1 MALKYVG
8 QDFDYSADLRPK
20 VTGQAKYSEDIRAE
34 GMVFAKVYESPMP
47 HAKVRNIDASEAL
60 ALPGVVGILTADEV
74 PHGRE
79 PEWPILTNQ
88 PNYFGAA
95 ILAIAAEDETI
106 AARAVELVK
115 IDFEPLPFAVD
126 PLDSLFPGGPNAHEG
141 GNVSGSG
148 GVQLQEIKW
157 TAREFA
163 AIEDG
168 QLPLGQPAL
177 EWSYGDVEGG
187 FANAALILDES
198 FTTGGLP
205 HQCMEPRTAM
215 ARWESEKCVLYAG
228 HQSMAGC
235 VPRLATLLNIEPENL
250 IFINENCGGGFG
262 SRIRT
267 YQFAA
272 LPAYFSK
279 KLGRPVMFRL
289 HRSLESTN
297 GMGRPAFQGRVKI
310 GFSAEGRIKAVEMYI
325 VSDCGANGGGGD
337 YRSAS
342 RCMTMLYQAEA
353 MKFRGLPVV
362 TNTPPRGPQRGP
374 GENQI
379 VMAVEPIM
387 DKAAKEL
394 GLDRIA
400 IRRINA
406 PTSDSML
413 IRNPPAS
420 ETVPEMEPVTSAH
433 MKEALD
439 LFADRW
445 YNDKKALSGQRN
457 GTKVTGV
464 GIGQCYHS
472 AGGSG
477 YDGLVRITPDGILHI
492 HCGVGNL
499 GTHSQGATSRVA
511 AEVLDMPWDRSVIER
526 GDTRRGVPW
535 SSGQGGSNTTY
546 THTRAMYVGAMDA
559 KQKLLEIAAMDLGGS
574 PDDYELKNQ
583 SVVAKADASKSI
595 TYAAA
600 ATRAIELGGK
610 FSGEEFP
617 EDVHDVTRLA
627 QPVVAG
633 TGLVGVAKDNL
644 ERVGRVPG
652 LTVGGAVVEV
662 DTETG
667 KYEILDYFSVADVGR
682 VVHPQGFATQMSGGA
697 VMGFGMALYERF
709 EYDPQNGIPARRGF
723 HTGKVPT
730 YLDVPPPEMF
740 ATAAIEIPDPYNPM
754 GGRGIGEP
762 AQGSG
767 AAAVLSAISDAL
779 GGHLFNRTPVVPD
792 MIINAAA
799 GRPQSYKPLSVNT
812 H

>member
-8 QDFDYSADLRPK
+8 HDFDMKHDLRPK
-20 VTGQAKYSEDIRAE
+20 VTGRAKFSEDIRAD

-74 PHGRE
+74 PHGRD

-88 PNYFGAA
+88 PNYVGAP
-95 ILAIAAEDETI
+95 ILAIAAEDEAT
-106 AARAVELVK
+106 ASRAVELVK

-148 GVQLQEIKW
+148 GVRLQEIKW

-168 QLPLGQPAL
+168 QLPLGQPAY
-177 EWSYGDVEGG
+177 EWSYGDVDAG
-187 FANAALILDES
+187 FANAALIIDES

-205 HQCMEPRTAM
+205 HACMEPRSAM
-215 ARWESEKCVLYAG
+215 SWWEGEKCVLYAG

-235 VPRLATLLNIEPENL
+235 VPRLATLIGIEPENL
-250 IFINENCGGGFG
+250 VFISENCGGGFG

-279 KLGRPVMFRL
+279 KIGRPVMFRI
-289 HRSLESTN
+289 HRSLETHN

-310 GFSAEGRIKAVEMYI
+310 GFSAEGRITATEMYI

-337 YRSAS
+337 YRSAA
-342 RCMTMLYQAEA
+342 RCMSMLYQAEA

-379 VMAVEPIM
+379 VMAVEPLM
-387 DKAAKEL
+387 DKAASEL

-406 PTSDSML
+406 PDNNAQLVRSPSVGEEAT
-413 IRNPPAS
+413 R
-420 ETVPEMEPVTSAH
+420 EGVTSAY
-433 MKEALD
+433 MAEALD
-439 LFADRW
+439 LFAERW
-445 YNDKKALSGQRN
+445 YNDKKALSGQTN
-457 GTKVTGV
+457 GSKVTGV
-464 GIGQCYHS
+464 GIGQGYHS

-477 YDGLVRITPDGILHI
+477 YDGLMRITPDGTLHI

-499 GTHSQGATSRVA
+499 GTHSQAATSRA
-511 AEVLDMPWDRSVIER
+511 ASEVLDMPWDKTVIAR

-546 THTRAMYVGAMDA
+546 THTRAMYAGAMDLKA
-559 KQKLLEIAAMDLGGS
+559 KLLEIAAMDLGGAA
-574 PDDYELKNQ
+574 DDYELKNE
-583 SVVAKADASKSI
+583 SVVAKADASKSM

-600 ATRAIELGGK
+600 AQRAIELGGK

-633 TGLVGVAKDNL
+633 TGIVGIAKDNL
-644 ERVGRVPG
+644 EREGRVPG

-667 KYEILDYFSVADVGR
+667 KVEILEYFSVADVGR
-682 VVHPQGFATQMSGGA
+682 VVHPQGYATQMSGGGI
-697 VMGFGMALYERF
+697 MGFGMALSERF
-709 EYDPQNGIPARRGF
+709 EYDPQNGLPARHGF
-723 HTGKVPT
+723 HEGKLPT
-730 YLDVPPPEMF
+730 YLDVPAKFE
-740 ATAAIEIPDPYNPM
+740 TAAVEIPDPYNPL

-779 GGHLFNRTPVVPD
+779 GGQLFNRTPVVAD

>member
-8 QDFDYSADLRPK
+8 KDFDHSADLRPK
-20 VTGQAKYSEDIRAE
+20 VTGRAKYAEDIRAE

-60 ALPGVVGILTADEV
+60 AMDGVVGILTAEEV
-74 PHGRE
+74 PHGRQ
-79 PEWPILTNQ
+79 PEFPILTNQ
-88 PNYFGAA
+88 PNYVGAP
-95 ILAIAAEDETI
+95 ILAIAAITESI
-106 AARAVELVK
+106 AAAAVEKVK

-141 GNVSGSG
+141 GNVAGSG
-148 GVQLQEIKW
+148 GVRLHELKW

-168 QLPLGQPAL
+168 QLPLGQPAY
-177 EWSYGDVEGG
+177 EWDYGDLEAG
-187 FANAALILDES
+187 FSKSALILDES

-205 HQCMEPRTAM
+205 HHCMEPRTAM
-215 ARWESEKCVLYAG
+215 AWWEGEKCVLYAG
-228 HQSMAGC
+228 HQSQAGC

-250 IFINENCGGGFG
+250 VFINENCGGGFG

-279 KLGRPVMFRL
+279 KIGRPVMFRL

-297 GMGRPAFQGRVKI
+297 GMGRPAFQGRIKI
-310 GFSAEGRIKAVEMYI
+310 GFEANGRIAAAELYI

-337 YRSAS
+337 FRSAA
-342 RCMTMLYQAEA
+342 RCMSMLYQAEA
-353 MKFRGLPVV
+353 MKFRAIPVV

-379 VMAVEPIM
+379 VMEVEPLM
-387 DKAAKEL
+387 DKAAAEL

-400 IRRINA
+400 IRKVNA
-406 PTSDSML
+406 PDNNATLVRSPSVGD
-413 IRNPPAS
+413 AATK
-420 ETVPEMEPVTSAH
+420 EGVTSAY
-433 MKEALD
+433 MAEALD
-439 LFADRW
+439 LFAERW

-457 GTKVTGV
+457 GSKVIGI
-464 GIGQCYHS
+464 GIGQGYHS

-477 YDGLVRITPDGILHI
+477 YDGLVRITPDGTLHI
-492 HCGVGNL
+492 HNGVGNL
-499 GTHSQGATSRVA
+499 GTHSVYGTSRVA
-511 AEVLDMPWDRSVIER
+511 AEVLDMPWENCVVAR
-526 GDTRRGVPW
+526 GDSRRGMPW

-546 THTRAMYVGAMDA
+546 THTRAVYVGAMDA
-559 KQKLLEIAAMDLGGS
+559 KAKLLEIAAMDLGGA
-574 PDDYELKNQ
+574 PEDYELKNQ

-633 TGLVGVAKDNL
+633 TGLVGVAKDTM
-644 ERVGRVPG
+644 ERNGRVPG
-652 LTVGGAVVEV
+652 LTIGGAVVEV

-667 KYEILDYFSVADVGR
+667 KAEILEYFSVADVGR
-682 VVHPQGFATQMSGGA
+682 VVHPLGFAAQMIGGG
-697 VMGFGMALYERF
+697 VMGFGMAMSERF
-709 EYDPQNGIPARRGF
+709 EYDPQNGLPARRGF
-723 HTGKVPT
+723 HSGKLPT
-730 YLDVPPPEMF
+730 YLDVPTIGKVT
-740 ATAAIEIPDPYNPM
+740 TAAVEIPDPYNPM

-779 GGHLFNRTPVVPD
+779 GGQLFNRTPVVPD

-799 GRPQSYKPLSVNT
+799 GRPQSYKPLSVNS

>member
-8 QDFDYSADLRPK
+8 KDFDHSADLRPK
-20 VTGQAKYSEDIRAE
+20 VTGRAKYAEDIRAE

-60 ALPGVVGILTADEV
+60 AMDGVVGILTAEEV
-74 PHGRE
+74 PHGRQ
-79 PEWPILTNQ
+79 PEFPILTNQ
-88 PNYFGAA
+88 PNYVGAP
-95 ILAIAAEDETI
+95 ILAIAAITESI
-106 AARAVELVK
+106 AAAAVEKVK
-115 IDFEPLPFAVD
+115 IDFEPLGFVVD

-168 QLPLGQPAL
+168 QLPLGQPAY
-177 EWSYGDVEGG
+177 EWDYGDLEAG
-187 FANAALILDES
+187 FAKAALILDES

-205 HQCMEPRTAM
+205 HHCMEPRTAM
-215 ARWESEKCVLYAG
+215 AWWEGEKCVLYAG
-228 HQSMAGC
+228 HQSQAAC
-235 VPRLATLLNIEPENL
+235 IPRLSSLIGIEPENL
-250 IFINENCGGGFG
+250 VFISEYAGGGFG
-262 SRIRT
+262 SRVRS
-267 YQFAA
+267 YPLAA

-279 KLGRPVMFRL
+279 KIGRPVMFRI
-289 HRSLESTN
+289 HRSLESHN
-297 GMGRPAFQGRVKI
+297 GNGRPAFQGRLKI
-310 GFSAEGRIKAVEMYI
+310 GFAADGRMTAVEMYL
-325 VSDCGANGGGGD
+325 VSDCGGNAGGGD
-337 YRSAS
+337 YRSAA
-342 RCMTMLYQAEA
+342 RCISMMYQAEA
-353 MKFRGLPVV
+353 MKFRGLPMV
-362 TNTPPRGPQRGP
+362 TNTAPRGAQRGP
-374 GENQI
+374 GETQI
-379 VMAVEPIM
+379 VQVTEPLL
-387 DKAAKEL
+387 DKAASEL

-406 PTSDSML
+406 PDNDATIVRSPSVGD
-413 IRNPPAS
+413 PAKI
-420 ETVPEMEPVTSAH
+420 EGVTSAY

-439 LFADRW
+439 LFAERW

-457 GTKVTGV
+457 GSKVTGV

-477 YDGLVRITPDGILHI
+477 YDGLVRITPDGVLHI
-492 HCGVGNL
+492 HNGVGNL
-499 GTHSQGATSRVA
+499 GTHSQVAASRVA
-511 AEVLDMPWDRSVIER
+511 VEVLDMPWENAVTDR
-526 GDTRRGVPW
+526 GDSRRGVPW

-559 KQKLLEIAAMDLGGS
+559 KQKLLEIAAMDLGGA
-574 PDDYELKNQ
+574 PEDYELKNQ
-583 SVVAKADASKSI
+583 SVVAKTDASKSI

-617 EDVHDVTRLA
+617 EDVHDVTKLA
-627 QPVVAG
+627 QPIVAG

-644 ERVGRVPG
+644 ERKGRVPG
-652 LTVGGAVVEV
+652 LTIGGAVVEV

-667 KYEILDYFSVADVGR
+667 KLEILDYFSVADVAR
-682 VVHPQGFATQMSGGA
+682 VVHPQGLAAQMSAGA
-697 VMGFGMALYERF
+697 FMGFGMALYERF
-709 EYDPQNGIPARRGF
+709 EYDPQNGLPARSGLHSARI
-723 HTGKVPT
+723 PS
-730 YLDVPPPEMF
+730 YLDVPP
-740 ATAAIEIPDPYNPM
+740 AGTVDTAAVEIPDPYNPM
-754 GGRGIGEP
+754 GGRGVGEP
-762 AQGSG
+762 AMGSG

-779 GGHLFNRTPVVPD
+779 GGHLFNRNPVVPD

-799 GRPQSYKPLSVNT
+799 GRPQSYKPLSVNS